1 MLFGFVKSA
10 AISLLLLLLL
20 LLLLSSSLFFSLLSL
35 GGNKDTVAKGVSL
48 EYTILRTV

>member
-1 MLFGFVKSA
+1 MLFGFVRSA
-10 AISLLLLLLL
+10 AISLLLLLL

-48 EYTILRTV
+48 EYTILGTV